1 MPSKSRPQPTIT
13 SIRQGFL
20 EGSNTTP
27 IHEMGALMDTL
38 RHFEANQKI
47 MSMQDERLGEVIKE
61 LSNTN

>member
-1 MPSKSRPQPTIT
+1 
-13 SIRQGFL
+13 
-20 EGSNTTP
+20 
-27 IHEMGALMDTL
+27 MGALMDTL